1 LTLHTWAI
9 KHKNPAPVP
18 AQGLNAPVEV
28 EFYGLKWK
36 IKRKESHLIFRKSF
50 TIPGVV
56 LVLFGLYVLA
66 TITSLVQAYMPKPD
80 EQNGGI
86 VILSRF
92 VRINYTAALII
103 AVVAGFLF

>member
-1 LTLHTWAI
+1 
-9 KHKNPAPVP
+9 
-18 AQGLNAPVEV
+18 
-28 EFYGLKWK
+28 
-36 IKRKESHLIFRKSF
+36 
-50 TIPGVV
+50 
-56 LVLFGLYVLA
+56 
-66 TITSLVQAYMPKPD
+66 MPKPD